1 MLYRPIGSTGVEAS
15 VLGYGCMRLPVI
27 DGRSECVDKPKATEL
42 LHYAIDHG
50 VNYVDTAYFY
60 HAEHFGEAGES
71 EPFVGEALEGGWR
84 DRVTLAT
91 KMPLW
96 FIKSP
101 DDLDRYLEEQLVR
114 LRTDHIDFYLLH
126 GLNGET
132 WDRMRD
138 LGVREFLD
146 KARADGR
153 IRFPAFSFHGSAVDF
168 PRIVDEYGWAFGQIQ
183 YNYMDVDYQAGHAG
197 LRYAADRGLGVVVME
212 PLKGGR
218 LAKDLPPEMAAI
230 FEKANVRHTPAEWA
244 LRFVWNEP
252 GVSLALSGM
261 NDMDQ
266 LVENLQIAD
275 CGVAESLTEQ
285 ELAVISRAREAMSA
299 RIKADCTACRYC
311 QPCPSG
317 VDIPGVLAALN
328 AASVWDEPNAWL
340 TGYAR
345 VGGKASRCS
354 QCFQCERMCPQ
365 DLPIVDLMREALRT
379 FGE

>member
-1 MLYRPIGSTGVEAS
+1 MLHRTIGSTGVEVS
-15 VLGYGCMRLPVI
+15 ILGYGCMRLPVVGGRAECI
-27 DGRSECVDKPKATEL
+27 DRDKAAAL
-42 LHYAIDHG
+42 LHHAIEHG
-50 VNYVDTAYFY
+50 VDYVDTAYFY

-84 DRVTLAT
+84 DRVKLAT

-96 FIKSP
+96 FIKSA
-101 DDLDRYLEEQLVR
+101 DDFERFLEEQLAR
-114 LRTDHIDFYLLH
+114 LRTDHVDFYLLH

-146 KARADGR
+146 RAQADGR
-153 IRFPAFSFHGSAVDF
+153 IRFPAFSFHGEAADF
-168 PRIVDEYGWAFGQIQ
+168 PRIIDEYHWAFGQIQ
-183 YNYMDVDYQAGHAG
+183 YNYMDVDYQAGRAG
-197 LRYAADRGLGVVVME
+197 LRYAADRGIGVVVME

-230 FEKANVRHTPAEWA
+230 LEKAQVQRTPAEWG

-261 NDMDQ
+261 SEMGQ
-266 LVENLQIAD
+266 LVENLRIAD
-275 CGVAESLTEQ
+275 QGVPGSLSSQ
-285 ELAVISRAREAMSA
+285 DLAVIDDAREAMRA

-328 AASVWDEPNAWL
+328 AASVWDDPNAWL

-345 VGGKASRCS
+345 VGGKASQCT

-365 DLPIVDLMREALRT
+365 GLPIVDLMREAART
-379 FGE
+379 FGG